1 METMFDPAATKSV
14 PCPSL
19 TDDTLHAFCTETYA
33 LAQST
38 LLHPL
43 NTEHPPW
50 KLFYTDSHNLTIHS
64 SRSEVL
70 QDPAVRAAYLKAS
83 TRNKRKFSPN
93 VVVKCGTRRKTGH
106 RYQESQSQYSLSP
119 GSKPSCQSERDL
131 ALLETQD
138 PKNSATTQH
147 KNEHVYRQLEW
158 IWTGKLRHTAASSKT
173 LHGEPDPNL
182 QRFPGDVIID
192 HNSEQA
198 RLFALMEDA
207 PEPVVAIKTPLAGRT
222 AFWTDASCPV
232 ITADDDP
239 RHCGIAVVHRTLGRH
254 RRDDDWIVEGHQI
267 PALMESNIAE
277 TLAVCWSLVIA
288 KKRCVADSSGDE
300 AEGDR
305 TMVIYSDCKVALQCL
320 RDIGRECY
328 PTETIGIPIEV
339 LDMTLATAQQLVEDG
354 RIRIEL
360 RWVLGHRRVP
370 VNELA
375 DEVAKQAA
383 TGKPLESR
391 ARAIARGKPIEYD
404 REVIPLLGG
413 TEA

>member
-1 METMFDPAATKSV
+1 METMLVPAAAETA

-38 LLHPL
+38 CLHPL
-43 NTEHPPW
+43 NTEHPPR
-50 KLFYTDSHNLTIHS
+50 KLLYTESHNLTIHS

-83 TRNKRKFSPN
+83 ARNERELFPN
-93 VVVKCGTRRKTGH
+93 VVVKCGTRRKTGPRH
-106 RYQESQSQYSLSP
+106 REGQSQSNLSP
-119 GSKPSCQSERDL
+119 GSRFSCQSEIDL
-131 ALLETQD
+131 ALPDAQD
-138 PKNSATTQH
+138 PKNSAASQH

-158 IWTGKLRHTAASSKT
+158 RWTGTLRHAVCSSKT
-173 LHGEPDPNL
+173 LHGEPVPTL
-182 QRFPGDVIID
+182 LRFPGDVIID
-192 HNSEQA
+192 HTSEQA
-198 RLFALMEDA
+198 RLFALLEDA

-232 ITADDDP
+232 STADEDP
-239 RHCGIAVVHRTLGRH
+239 RYCGVAVVYRTLGRH

-267 PALMESNIAE
+267 PALMDPNVAE
-277 TLAVCWSLVIA
+277 TLAVCWALVIA

-305 TMVIYSDCKVALQCL
+305 TVVIYSDCKVALQCL
-320 RDIGRECY
+320 RDFSREQY
-328 PTETIGIPIEV
+328 PIETMGIPIEV
-339 LDMTLATAQQLVEDG
+339 LDMTLATARQLVEDG
-354 RIRIEL
+354 RTRIEL
-360 RWVLGHRRVP
+360 RWVPGHRRVP
-370 VNELA
+370 GNELA

-391 ARAIARGKPIEYD
+391 ARALARGKPIEYD
-404 REVIPLLGG
+404 REVIPLLGD